1 MCVRRKDWP
10 IWVVLSDELAI
21 SRPKVSLLQV
31 TKMTRNDR
39 WGEDDRERFT
49 SPRIYVEFGFG
60 FGNNR
65 DRTVVW
71 RDRIG

>member
-49 SPRIYVEFGFG
+49 IHVYMLSSGSGMIGIARSFG
-60 FGNNR
+60 
-65 DRTVVW
+65 V
-71 RDRIG
+71 IG